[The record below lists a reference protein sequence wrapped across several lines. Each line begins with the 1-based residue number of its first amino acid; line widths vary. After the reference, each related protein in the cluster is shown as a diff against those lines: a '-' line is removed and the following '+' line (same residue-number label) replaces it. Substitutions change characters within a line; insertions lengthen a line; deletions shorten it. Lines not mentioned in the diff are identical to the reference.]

1 MAAENESNLWDFVA
15 FIGDGGLGFST
26 LPVINGERRECQNP
40 LRDVGMNPG
49 LNQINGQNGERQS
62 QILVTT
68 KHDIESRFDVEKLSR
83 CCRYRKPAVV
93 SLFSVGLILVI
104 TFLVLYWN
112 YYETVHRRMTKKKV
126 WQSIVAFLRREN

>member
-1 MAAENESNLWDFVA
+1 
-15 FIGDGGLGFST
+15 
-26 LPVINGERRECQNP
+26 
-40 LRDVGMNPG
+40 MNPG

-68 KHDIESRFDVEKLSR
+68 KHDIESRFDVEKISR
-83 CCRYRKPAVV
+83 CCRYRKPAAV

-112 YYETVHRRMTKKKV
+112 YYETVHRRATRKKV
-126 WQSIVAFLRREN
+126 WQSIVAFLRRENQD